1 MHLTN
6 LHTHSLYCD
15 GSNTIEEMILSALEK
30 GFNSLGISSHG
41 PVYEDTDWNIK
52 KDRVEEYIEEV
63 NRLKEKYK
71 DKIEVFLGMELDYI
85 PDLGFSD
92 LCLSLVKRLD
102 YYIGSVHYLG
112 TFKNGVM
119 WTVDYNIE
127 ELSRGIDESFGGNI
141 RKAVETYY
149 QTVSQMAERYQPPII
164 GHLDLFNKNN
174 KDNVLFDEREAWYVE
189 AVKKC
194 LDTIKNTSSVIEINT
209 GGIAR
214 NNNKE
219 QYPSTMILKMIRER
233 DIPVMVNSDAHTA
246 DAIACKFN
254 DMYRLLHG
262 LDSDS
267 IVYLTKSGW
276 ERQKIKID
284 ENYM

>member
-1 MHLTN
+1 MLLTN

-15 GSNTIEEMILSALEK
+15 GSNSLEEMVLSAIDNN
-30 GFNSLGISSHG
+30 FDSLGLSSHG
-41 PVYEDTDWNIK
+41 PVNEETDWNMK

-71 DKIEVFLGMELDYI
+71 DKIQIFLGMELDYI
-85 PDLGFSD
+85 PGMGFTE
-92 LCLSLVKRLD
+92 LCLSLIDRLD

-112 TFKNGVM
+112 TFKNGIM

-127 ELSRGIDESFGGNI
+127 ELTRGLEESFGGNI

-149 QTVSQMAERYQPPII
+149 ETISEMAESYQPPII

-174 KDNVLFDEREAWYVE
+174 KDCILFDEREDWYVK

-194 LDTIKNTSSVIEINT
+194 LDIIMSTSSIIEINT

-219 QYPSTMILKMIRER
+219 QYPSKLLLKMIRDR
-233 DIPVMVNSDAHTA
+233 NIPIMINSDAHTR
-246 DAIACKFN
+246 DALAFKFD
-254 DMYRLLHG
+254 DMYKLVHEMGFKYL
-262 LDSDS
+262 S
-267 IVYLTKSGW
+267 YLTIDGW
-276 ERQKIKID
+276 KKQEIK
-284 ENYM
+284 Y